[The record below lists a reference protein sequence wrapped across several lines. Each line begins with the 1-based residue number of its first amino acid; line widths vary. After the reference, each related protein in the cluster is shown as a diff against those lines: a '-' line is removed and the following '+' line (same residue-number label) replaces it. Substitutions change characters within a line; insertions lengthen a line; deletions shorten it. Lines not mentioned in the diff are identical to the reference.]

1 MHVRAN
7 TPTAFEVSPALPP
20 QQVTLEV
27 DRARLRDYRRWLLVG
42 VLLLGAALFNGWQR
56 SAIVSHGYDLE
67 RLQRLRAEEEALGRR
82 LRLEIDSLRSPALIE
97 SLARNQLHLVAP
109 GRNDS
114 IVIER
119 VVPPPQPPSSV
130 VASR

>member
-1 MHVRAN
+1 MHARAN

-20 QQVTLEV
+20 QQVTLEI
-27 DRARLRDYRRWLLVG
+27 DRARLRDYWIWLFVG
-42 VLLLGAALFNGWQR
+42 LLLLGAALFNGWQR
-56 SAIVSHGYDLE
+56 SAIVTHGYDLE
-67 RLQRLRAEEEALGRR
+67 KLQRLRAEEEALGRR
-82 LRLEIDSLRSPALIE
+82 LRLEIDSLRSPGLIE
-97 SLARNQLHLVAP
+97 SLARNQLHLVPP